1 MTNTRQ
7 KEKLPVTKRQPERAI
22 ANGHRVVEQWTSLDG
37 VHVSEDVYWARY
49 YEDPDVSYE
58 WNNGILEEKPL
69 PDYRRITMYGW
80 FLLLLRSYLD
90 VNPIAKML
98 FLEMGFRLILPDKT
112 TIRKPDLFVIR
123 NDNPAPLHDRDRSYR
138 GVCDLCVESLSDS
151 TREEIE
157 RDIVVKK
164 QEYADIGVKEY
175 YILDPDDQMA
185 FYRRN
190 SLGAYEPIQPDSEGV
205 LHSDVLPGFQFR
217 VADLYS
223 VPTLETLAGDPVYRH
238 FVLLQYQAVKQQAE
252 TAQVRAEVAEERAEL
267 AEERVELAEDQTE
280 VAKER
285 AELAKEQAELAEGRA
300 ELAEG
305 RAEVAEGR
313 AAAEKARADR
323 YAAILRDLGIPGK

>member
-1 MTNTRQ
+1 
-7 KEKLPVTKRQPERAI
+7 
-22 ANGHRVVEQWTSLDG
+22 
-37 VHVSEDVYWARY
+37 
-49 YEDPDVSYE
+49 
-58 WNNGILEEKPL
+58 
-69 PDYRRITMYGW
+69 
-80 FLLLLRSYLD
+80 
-90 VNPIAKML
+90 
-98 FLEMGFRLILPDKT
+98 MGFRLALSNKT

-157 RDIVVKK
+157 RDTLVKK

-175 YILDPDDQMA
+175 YILNPDDQIA

-238 FVLLQYQAVKQQAE
+238 FVLLQYQAVKQQAA
-252 TAQVRAEVAEERAEL
+252 TAQERAELAEERAELAENQTEAAKERAEVAEERAER
-267 AEERVELAEDQTE
+267 AEERVAD
-280 VAKER
+280 
-285 AELAKEQAELAEGRA
+285 
-300 ELAEG
+300 
-305 RAEVAEGR
+305 
-313 AAAEKARADR
+313 EKARADR

>member
-7 KEKLPVTKRQPERAI
+7 KEKLSVTKRQPERAV
-22 ANGHRVVEQWTSLDG
+22 ANGHRVVEQWTSLHG

-98 FLEMGFRLILPDKT
+98 FLEMGFRLALSNKT

-157 RDIVVKK
+157 RDTLVKK

-175 YILDPDDQMA
+175 YILNPDDQIA

-238 FVLLQYQAVKQQAE
+238 FVLLQYQAVKQQAA
-252 TAQVRAEVAEERAEL
+252 TAQERAELAEERAELAENQTEAAKERAEVAEERAER
-267 AEERVELAEDQTE
+267 AEERVAD
-280 VAKER
+280 
-285 AELAKEQAELAEGRA
+285 
-300 ELAEG
+300 
-305 RAEVAEGR
+305 
-313 AAAEKARADR
+313 EKARADR